1 MSYSVLVCDD
11 STVARKQVKR
21 CLQASLDVDI
31 VEAQHGAEAL
41 ALLQSKQIDLVCLDL
56 TMPVVDGIGV
66 LEGIKEQKIESF
78 VVVISADIQSEMKAK
93 VASLGALDF
102 IEKPVKPDSL
112 LSVLHK
118 FGIR

>member
-21 CLQASLDVDI
+21 CLESALDVTI
-31 VEAQHGAEAL
+31 VEAKNGEEAL
-41 ALLQSKQIDLVCLDL
+41 TLLKTQQIDLVCLDL

-66 LEGIKEQKIESF
+66 LEGIKAHKIESF
-78 VVVISADIQSEMKAK
+78 VVVISADIQVEMKSR

-102 IEKPVKPDSL
+102 IEKPVSSNEL
-112 LSVLHK
+112 MAVLHK